1 MSYQLNQY
9 DQPIGL
15 DIPNWAGCPRPGGET
30 LSGKY
35 CCLEHINPEKHNE
48 ELYSAYQLA
57 TDGRD
62 WTYLPVGPFT
72 EQQAFEQ
79 YLQQLATSTDP
90 IHYAVIDKQSG
101 KALGTLA
108 LMRIDQ
114 KNGSIEVGFVA
125 YSPALKH
132 SRIATEA
139 QFLLMSYAL
148 GALGYRRYEWKCDNF
163 NAPSKAAAQ
172 RLRFKFEG
180 IFRNHVVYKGHT
192 RDTAWFSIID
202 SEWPQLKTAFEAWLD
217 ESNFDRNGRQKVSLS
232 GLTKR

>member
-15 DIPNWAGCPRPGGET
+15 DIPNWTGCLRPSGET
-30 LSGKY
+30 LNGKY
-35 CCLEHINPEKHNE
+35 CRLEHVNSEKHGE

-62 WTYLPVGPFT
+62 WTYLSVGPFT
-72 EQQAFEQ
+72 EPQQFES

-90 IHYAVIDKQSG
+90 VHYAVIDKQNG

-114 KNGSIEVGFVA
+114 KNGSIEVGFVV

-148 GALGYRRYEWKCDNF
+148 GTLGYRRYEWKCDSL
-163 NAPSKAAAQ
+163 NAPSRAAAQ
-172 RLRFKFEG
+172 RLGFKFEG
-180 IFRNHVVYKGHT
+180 VFRNHVVYKGHT

-202 SEWPQLKTAFEAWLD
+202 SEWPQLKTVFEAWLD
-217 ESNFDRNGRQKVSLS
+217 ESNFDENGRQKVSLS
-232 GLTKR
+232 ELTQR